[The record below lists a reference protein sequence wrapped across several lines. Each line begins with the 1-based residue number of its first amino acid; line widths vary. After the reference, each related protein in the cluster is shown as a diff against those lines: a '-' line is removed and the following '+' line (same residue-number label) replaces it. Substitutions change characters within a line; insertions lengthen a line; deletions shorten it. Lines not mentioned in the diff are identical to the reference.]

1 MKLLFD
7 WLGERYGPWPCYV
20 RAFFITIPQIGFLQ
34 QFSAIFVFTACKKLS
49 FYRDIQAFN
58 SYRIFFISSLIPV

>member
-7 WLGERYGPWPCYV
+7 WLGEHYGPWPCYV

-49 FYRDIQAFN
+49 FYRDIQAF
-58 SYRIFFISSLIPV
+58 